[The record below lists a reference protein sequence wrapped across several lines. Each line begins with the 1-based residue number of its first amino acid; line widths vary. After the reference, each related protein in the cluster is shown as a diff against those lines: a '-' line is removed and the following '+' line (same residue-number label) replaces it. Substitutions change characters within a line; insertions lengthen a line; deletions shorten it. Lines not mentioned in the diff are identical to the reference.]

1 MRKEKTETAAADEG
15 KAAGAGTAEVTV
27 SEASGAE
34 GAKAPAAH
42 EAAKAKKEPGNLMY
56 VGPTVPDFAI
66 QNGVYTQIPKGAADK
81 IEAEPELGNLFIEIS
96 DYPKANKMLRERQGY
111 IFRAYA
117 KALGLRK

>member
-34 GAKAPAAH
+34 G
-42 EAAKAKKEPGNLMY
+42 AKAKKEPGNLMY